1 MNEKRIK
8 LIVILLIV
16 ILIAVMVDIT
26 IRVLPSAKPKQQPR
40 CLAVPAKFIMEYPD
54 CANKLVQ
61 AANLTNIHIVSP
73 GTLWSRRYN
82 QSVEADN
89 TNGFSEVNNI
99 THAKICAEQWRLEII
114 TLEEALHC
122 IDRYIESTK

>member
-1 MNEKRIK
+1 MNEKRIRWV
-8 LIVILLIV
+8 IILLIV
-16 ILIAVMVDIT
+16 ILIAVMADIAV
-26 IRVLPSAKPKQQPR
+26 RFLPLAKPKQQSR
-40 CLAVPAKFIMEYPD
+40 CLAVPTRFIMEYPD

-73 GTLWSRRYN
+73 GTLLARRYN
-82 QSVEADN
+82 QSVKANNTKGFTEA
-89 TNGFSEVNNI
+89 NNI
-99 THAKICAEQWRLEII
+99 THAKICVEQWRLEII